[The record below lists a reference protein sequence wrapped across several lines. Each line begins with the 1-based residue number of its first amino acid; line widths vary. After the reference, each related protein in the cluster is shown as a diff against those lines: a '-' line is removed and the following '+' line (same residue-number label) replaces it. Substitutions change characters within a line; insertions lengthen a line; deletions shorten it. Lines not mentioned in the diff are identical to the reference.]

1 MNRNPANEKT
11 IGAGSTKPE
20 GEMREAVLVTAIRLF
35 RDVGYHKTTVADIAK
50 ALRMSPANIYRF
62 FESKKAIHESAARF
76 LMGEVETAARTIAN
90 GAEPATER
98 LRTLL
103 ATVHHMNAARYV
115 EDSKIHEMVAV
126 AMEESWDV
134 CEAHILQITL
144 YIAQV
149 IGDGAAAG
157 LFHVADVEVAAK
169 CVSGAMLRFFHP
181 HMIAQF
187 NHKPG
192 ATLHDMIAFVIA
204 GLTPQP
210 TA

>member
-11 IGAGSTKPE
+11 MGAGSTRPD

-62 FESKKAIHESAARF
+62 FESKKEIHESAARF
-76 LMGEVETAARTIAN
+76 LMGEVETAARKIAD
-90 GAEPATER
+90 GQEPATER

-103 ATVHHMNAARYV
+103 TTVHHMNAARYV

-126 AMEESWDV
+126 AMEEAWDV

-149 IGDGAAAG
+149 IADGAAAG
-157 LFHVADVEVAAK
+157 LFHVADVQVAAK
-169 CVSGAMLRFFHP
+169 CASAAMLRFFHP
-181 HMIAQF
+181 QMIAQF

-192 ATLHDMIAFVIA
+192 ATLDDMIAFIIA
-204 GLTPQP
+204 GLTARPSP
-210 TA
+210 

>member
-1 MNRNPANEKT
+1 MNRSPANEKT
-11 IGAGSTKPE
+11 MDTGSASPE
-20 GEMREAVLVTAIRLF
+20 REMREAVLVTAVRLF
-35 RDVGYHKTTVADIAK
+35 REVGYHKTTVADIAK
-50 ALRMSPANIYRF
+50 AMRMSPANIYRF

-90 GAEPATER
+90 GKEPAPER

-126 AMEESWDV
+126 AMEECWEV

-157 LFHVADVEVAAK
+157 LFQVADVEVAAK
-169 CVSGAMLRFFHP
+169 CACAAMLRFFHP
-181 HMIAQF
+181 QMIAQF

-192 ATLHDMIAFVIA
+192 ATLEEMIAFVIA
-204 GLTPQP
+204 GLTARPAP
-210 TA
+210 